1 MKNSKQSKNNVLKES
16 GQNII
21 YGMNDLNNK
30 YKEKEKNNYS
40 NLYNDNSVEELDN
53 INYDDLDKELN
64 GDNSNKNNNKETN
77 SKLAKLKKTTTPY
90 ERLEILDQLEM
101 ENRKETEELLENMKN
116 QNISQ
121 NLEDI

>member
-1 MKNSKQSKNNVLKES
+1 
-16 GQNII
+16 
-21 YGMNDLNNK
+21 
-30 YKEKEKNNYS
+30 
-40 NLYNDNSVEELDN
+40 
-53 INYDDLDKELN
+53 
-64 GDNSNKNNNKETN
+64 
-77 SKLAKLKKTTTPY
+77 LKKTTTPY